1 MATKIWA
8 WFPATQ
14 DFLPHL
20 PNAIQTHDDIED
32 DLGDEDGAG
41 VGGDLGDDDG
51 DTQDFLPHLP
61 NVMHTHATRT
71 SMVLTSE
78 GFFFEGGHVLE
89 Q

>member
-1 MATKIWA
+1 M
-8 WFPATQ
+8 
-14 DFLPHL
+14 

-32 DLGDEDGAG
+32 DLGDDDGAG
-41 VGGDLGDDDG
+41 VGGDLGDDDGDDEG